1 MTSTFQ
7 SVNVEFTTGGAVTD
21 DGTAVTVQSA
31 PGETLTLQSADAVGT
46 ALNSGNV
53 TLTSGANALGGT
65 AGDLTLATG
74 GATSFGVPGNIS
86 IATGI
91 IPVNQRGDL
100 DFSAGTTTMIG
111 GPITIST
118 TATTGA
124 GNPFNVVTALGNA
137 TGANGGAINLTTG
150 NGGGVTGGG
159 GDITLQ
165 TGDAAIGGVGGN
177 IIFIPGAT
185 ITPNNAGEF
194 ILGSASQKMNIVSR
208 GLVPTS
214 STGTINANSTDVC
227 GTITGIPAAGST
239 TVTFD
244 QASGASLHNVLLTKI
259 GAPTTPGSYPY
270 TSAVGGA
277 SFVIN
282 NPDTATAD
290 VAYFVIRNR

>member
-1 MTSTFQ
+1 MT
-7 SVNVEFTTGGAVTD
+7 E

-46 ALNSGNV
+46 VLNSGNV
-53 TLTSGANALGGT
+53 TVTSGANAIGGT
-65 AGDLTLATG
+65 AGNLTLATG

-100 DFSAGTTTMIG
+100 DISAGTTSLIG
-111 GPITIST
+111 GPIAIST
-118 TATTGA
+118 TGNVSGA
-124 GNPFNVVTALGNA
+124 GNPFDVVTAIGA
-137 TGANGGAINLTTG
+137 AVGANGGAINLTTG
-150 NGGGVTGGG
+150 DGGGVTGGG

-165 TGDAAIGGVGGN
+165 TGDAGVGGVGGN
-177 IIFIPGAT
+177 IIFIPGTT
-185 ITPNNAGEF
+185 ITPSAAGEF
-194 ILGSASQKMNIVSR
+194 ILGSASQKMEIVSR

-244 QASGASLHNVLLTKI
+244 QVSTATLQNVLLTKI

-270 TSAVGGA
+270 TSAVGGT